1 MDFTEIYKQTASLVS
16 FSPGTHFLL
25 TAVQDRLIVR
35 RSDSFQIAR
44 TWLVD
49 STPSPTSAALSS
61 ATIAGPSSLRDRS
74 GDTASSAWIT
84 HAGWSCDS
92 EYVLGA
98 CAKSGVVSVFKL
110 RDETWSAR
118 IEAGSE
124 GLVKAEWAPDGR
136 TVLCFS
142 EWGVSRRAQ
151 LLLARTTRLN
161 LEQLAFL
168 VASDNVVAC
177 DRRRDIYPVPHP
189 PGSRYVPSPRFTI
202 PSAH

>member
-61 ATIAGPSSLRDRS
+61 ATVAGPSSLRDRS
-74 GDTASSAWIT
+74 GDTASGAWIT

-92 EYVLGA
+92 DLWICTGRYALFFPGHAAHGENV
-98 CAKSGVVSVFKL
+98 C
-110 RDETWSAR
+110 
-118 IEAGSE
+118 
-124 GLVKAEWAPDGR
+124 GLAVGHGR
-136 TVLCFS
+136 T
-142 EWGVSRRAQ
+142 
-151 LLLARTTRLN
+151 
-161 LEQLAFL
+161 
-168 VASDNVVAC
+168 
-177 DRRRDIYPVPHP
+177 
-189 PGSRYVPSPRFTI
+189 GS
-202 PSAH
+202 